1 MNKHRR
7 IWEAHNGRIPVDEK
21 GRSYEIHHI
30 DGNHDNND
38 IDNLKCVSIEEHYK
52 IHLNQ
57 GDIVE
62 AALVAKR
69 MRKVA
74 EAKSLLKQAI
84 EQGMLTLQDA
94 DKVYNIQKLGA
105 ESNIGT
111 FFYNNGV
118 RNFRLK
124 PEDPLTKTLS
134 KGMLKK
140 HYDAS
145 NTKWYTDGVRC
156 YRLTANDP
164 SIELLGLKEGKLK
177 ESKRYEVMSKDEKI
191 RYLEAQVGKLQQK
204 LKQVANQK

>member
-21 GRSYEIHHI
+21 GRSYEIHHV
-30 DGNHDNND
+30 DGNHNHNE
-38 IDNLKCVSIEEHYK
+38 IDNLKCVSIEEHYR

-74 EAKSLLKQAI
+74 EAKSLLKQAA

-94 DKVYNIQKLGA
+94 NKVYDIQKLGA
-105 ESNIGT
+105 ESNVGT
-111 FFYNNGV
+111 SYYNNGI

-124 PEDPLTKTLS
+124 PEDPLIKTLV

-140 HYDAS
+140 HYNAS

-156 YRLTANDP
+156 YRLTTNDP
-164 SIELLGLKEGKLK
+164 SIELLGLMEGKLK
-177 ESKRYEVMSKDEKI
+177 ASKTYKAMSKDEKI
-191 RYLEAQVGKLQQK
+191 RYLEAQIRKLQQK
-204 LKQVANQK
+204 LKQVAKTK